1 MLHPILVTAEKSP
14 LLTAAEVM
22 KHRNEKRPLTPDFCR
37 GILASSGNPGV
48 AAKLLQRIEMHLA
61 DYPEETSAYVPVLGA
76 LWFRSRHHAR
86 NMEVVARISL
96 NGISASLAAA
106 APVLSAPASSQDQ
119 NASAA
124 VSIFPASASSQN
136 MTASSQ
142 NTTPSSQNTTASPQ
156 NTPASVFKAAAMVQG
171 TEAES
176 ELAALLMMSENLS
189 PEQMAE
195 VKKLARR
202 LPPLPVLTRKKL
214 EETVFLTKLAEDG
227 CHDVKTEVAART
239 EGNPDLT
246 FRAQQILVRQGKL
259 QYDENC
265 SDAWNFC
272 AMGFLNMGELGDY
285 PASEMYNRLMQQ
297 PDCEMQDY
305 PLSVLAGIGH
315 IRCSEG
321 FASEQRLRVLHLVGL
336 LEQGNKPVRWLQYPD
351 LCYKAVSG
359 LSVSLATGGVCRSGM
374 QDEGIAKE
382 FSAVFSRLLHIY
394 SRDTETG
401 VIPRT
406 ETDAEIPSVSKCLGL
421 LLEAQCGRREKDAD
435 FVADIAV
442 NYWLLRQSDL
452 LALTFDYAASRNVLD
467 KIVDERSGLN
477 VYQLQ
482 KPPAEYLS
490 QVKSSRKMYDFL
502 KGFRVHA
509 DEEQTIDDFPELAL
523 HNIAAHDFFRKGENP
538 EISTRRL
545 LIAAD
550 ANFEIARRLFEEEGT
565 LDHSKK
571 IKELMLETVHGLVR
585 NFEIARQ
592 LAYKGADD
600 IYERLAAFCADE
612 KYQYAKEG
620 YNSHYVAAVLINH
633 RVSENSPLQDLS
645 FAKPQKAAGI
655 LAKIRAAQ
663 LQHTVAPF
671 ADAAAVSAS
680 SSAIASNSAVSRRGH
695 NAGAG
700 VCSPKPEP
708 GAEQKQE
715 QTGNLFSRIK
725 NQLLK
730 RRQHGR
736 W

>member
-1 MLHPILVTAEKSP
+1 M
-14 LLTAAEVM
+14 
-22 KHRNEKRPLTPDFCR
+22 N
-37 GILASSGNPGV
+37 
-48 AAKLLQRIEMHLA
+48 
-61 DYPEETSAYVPVLGA
+61 
-76 LWFRSRHHAR
+76 
-86 NMEVVARISL
+86 
-96 NGISASLAAA
+96 
-106 APVLSAPASSQDQ
+106 
-119 NASAA
+119 
-124 VSIFPASASSQN
+124 
-136 MTASSQ
+136 
-142 NTTPSSQNTTASPQ
+142 
-156 NTPASVFKAAAMVQG
+156 
-171 TEAES
+171 
-176 ELAALLMMSENLS
+176 
-189 PEQMAE
+189 
-195 VKKLARR
+195 
-202 LPPLPVLTRKKL
+202 
-214 EETVFLTKLAEDG
+214 
-227 CHDVKTEVAART
+227 
-239 EGNPDLT
+239 
-246 FRAQQILVRQGKL
+246 
-259 QYDENC
+259 
-265 SDAWNFC
+265 
-272 AMGFLNMGELGDY
+272 
-285 PASEMYNRLMQQ
+285 
-297 PDCEMQDY
+297 
-305 PLSVLAGIGH
+305 
-315 IRCSEG
+315 
-321 FASEQRLRVLHLVGL
+321 
-336 LEQGNKPVRWLQYPD
+336 
-351 LCYKAVSG
+351 
-359 LSVSLATGGVCRSGM
+359 
-374 QDEGIAKE
+374 
-382 FSAVFSRLLHIY
+382 
-394 SRDTETG
+394 
-401 VIPRT
+401 
-406 ETDAEIPSVSKCLGL
+406 
-421 LLEAQCGRREKDAD
+421 
-435 FVADIAV
+435 
-442 NYWLLRQSDL
+442 
-452 LALTFDYAASRNVLD
+452 
-467 KIVDERSGLN
+467 
-477 VYQLQ
+477 
-482 KPPAEYLS
+482 
-490 QVKSSRKMYDFL
+490 DFL

-523 HNIAAHDFFRKGENP
+523 NNIAAHDFFRKGENP

>member
-1 MLHPILVTAEKSP
+1 MLHPISVTAEKSP

-22 KHRNEKRPLTPDFCR
+22 KHRNERRPLTPDFCL
-37 GILASSGNPGV
+37 GILASSANPAV
-48 AAKLLQRIEMHLA
+48 TAKLLQRIEMHLT
-61 DYPEETSAYVPVLGA
+61 DHPKETSAYVPVLGA

-86 NMEVVARISL
+86 NMELVARISL

-106 APVLSAPASSQDQ
+106 APVLSAPASPQDQ

-124 VSIFPASASSQN
+124 VSIVPASV
-136 MTASSQ
+136 SSQ

-156 NTPASVFKAAAMVQG
+156 NTPASVFQATAMAQG

-176 ELAALLMMSENLS
+176 ELAALLLMSENLS
-189 PEQMAE
+189 SEQMAE
-195 VKKLARR
+195 VEKLARR

-214 EETVFLTKLAEDG
+214 KETVFLTRLAEDG

-239 EGNPDLT
+239 EGNPELT
-246 FRAQQILVRQGKL
+246 FRAQQILARQGKL

-272 AMGFLNMGELGDY
+272 AMGVLNLHEPGNY
-285 PASEMYNRLMQQ
+285 PASEMYNRLIQQ
-297 PDCEMQDY
+297 PDCEMQNY

-351 LCYKAVSG
+351 LCYKAVSWV
-359 LSVSLATGGVCRSGM
+359 SVSLASGGVCRSGM

-401 VIPRT
+401 AISRT
-406 ETDAEIPSVSKCLGL
+406 ETDAEIPGVSGCLGL
-421 LLEAQCGRREKDAD
+421 LLEAQCGRREKAAD
-435 FVADIAV
+435 FAADIV
-442 NYWLLRQSDL
+442 RNYWMLRQSDL

-490 QVKSSRKMYDFL
+490 QIKSSQKMYDFL

-509 DEEQTIDDFPELAL
+509 DEEQAIDDFPELAL
-523 HNIAAHDFFRKGENP
+523 ENIATHDFFRKGENP

-592 LAYKGADD
+592 LAYEGADD

-612 KYQYAKEG
+612 KHQYAKEG
-620 YNSHYVAAVLINH
+620 YNSHYVAAVLINR
-633 RVSENSPLQDLS
+633 RVSEDSPLQNLS

-655 LAKIRAAQ
+655 LAKIRAAR
-663 LQHTVAPF
+663 LQNKVASST
-671 ADAAAVSAS
+671 DAAAVSAS
-680 SSAIASNSAVSRRGH
+680 SSASSSTIASNSAVSRRGH

-700 VCSPKPEP
+700 ACSPNPEP